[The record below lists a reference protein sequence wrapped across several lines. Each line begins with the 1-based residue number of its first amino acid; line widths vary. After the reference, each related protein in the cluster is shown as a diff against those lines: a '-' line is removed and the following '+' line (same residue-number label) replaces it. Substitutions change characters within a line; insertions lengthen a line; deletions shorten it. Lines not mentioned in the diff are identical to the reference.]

1 MRAGLPMMEGEIT
14 KESCIYCGQDQSR
27 YCYSAE
33 SLYGEV
39 FSICRC
45 LRCDA
50 YFLSPCP
57 DDRQLKRHYDE
68 AYYGS
73 RPNKFSPAVEK
84 VLDFFRQ
91 SRARAVSRFVRPP
104 ARILDVGCGNGRFLG
119 YLIERGYEGY
129 GVELPGPAT
138 QRAGEV
144 PGIHLKIGSLEEG
157 DFPKGFF
164 DAVCL
169 WHVFEHLPQPRK
181 TLQTI
186 NSVLKPGGFL
196 FLSMPNI
203 HSWQARLFKGRWLHL
218 DPPRHLVFFSPEG
231 LVRVFSEQGF
241 QLCRKTTFSLE
252 QNVFGIQQSILNCI
266 CRKRELLFE
275 FLKGNRSYT
284 AGYPKGL
291 LRLQQIF
298 ALLTSPLF
306 VLAAALESLFGVG
319 GTMELVFRKTDRSI
333 VAGDRTADV

>member
-1 MRAGLPMMEGEIT
+1 MTEAGIT
-14 KESCIYCGQDQSR
+14 NQSCIYCGHAQSR
-27 YCYSAE
+27 FCYAAE
-33 SLYGEV
+33 SIKGET
-39 FSICRC
+39 FSLFHC
-45 LRCDA
+45 LKCGA
-50 YFLSPCP
+50 YFLFPRP
-57 DDRQLKRHYDE
+57 DDRQLERYYDE

-73 RPNKFSPAVEK
+73 QTTKFLPAVEK

-91 SRARAVSRFVRPP
+91 GRARAVSRFVRPP
-104 ARILDVGCGNGRFLG
+104 ARVLDVGCGNGRFLG

-129 GVELPGPAT
+129 GVELPGRAA
-138 QRAGEV
+138 QRAEQV
-144 PGIHLKIGSLEEG
+144 SGIHLKIGTLEDG

-203 HSWQARLFKGRWLHL
+203 RSWQGRLFKGRWLHL

-231 LVRVFSEQGF
+231 LVRVLSEQGF
-241 QLCRKTTFSLE
+241 RLCRKTTFSLE
-252 QNVFGIQQSILNCI
+252 QNVFGIQQSLLNCI
-266 CRKRELLFE
+266 CRKREILFE

-284 AGYPKGL
+284 AGYPMGL

-306 VLAAALESLFGVG
+306 VLGAALESLFGAG
-319 GTMELVFRKTDRSI
+319 GTMEMVFVKTEKPIFEGEKS
-333 VAGDRTADV
+333 ADV